1 MNTHGY
7 GRQAGVSARAGLVI
21 ALALLIATLVLSS
34 MGYEDAMA
42 RVAGQGTWCERTGR
56 RYNVHGQVVCEPQ
69 VSDDGM
75 ETWER
80 LNRERGDQ

>member
-1 MNTHGY
+1 MNTNGY
-7 GRQAGVSARAGLVI
+7 GRQAGVSARAGLWM

-34 MGYEDAMA
+34 MGYDDAMA
-42 RVAGQGTWCERTGR
+42 RAATQGTYCLRTGR

-69 VSDDGM
+69 VSDDGG

-80 LNRERGDQ
+80 P